1 MKKAYSTPQ
10 IFGSGRIIG
19 AESFDTSEMF
29 IKWEI
34 IHGSN
39 FKLIDG
45 KIKGETFQSVAHVF
59 FILQIF
65 IYFVISFINS

>member
-10 IFGSGRIIG
+10 IFGSGRIIK
-19 AESFDTSEMF
+19 AENFDTNEIY

-34 IHGSN
+34 VHGSN

-45 KIKGETFQSVAHVF
+45 KIRGETFQSVAHVK
-59 FILQIF
+59 
-65 IYFVISFINS
+65 INFK

>member
-10 IFGSGRIIG
+10 IFGSGRITK
-19 AESFDTSEMF
+19 AENFDTCETY

-45 KIKGETFQSVAHVF
+45 NIKGETFQSVAHV
-59 FILQIF
+59 IF
-65 IYFVISFINS
+65 KFLIY